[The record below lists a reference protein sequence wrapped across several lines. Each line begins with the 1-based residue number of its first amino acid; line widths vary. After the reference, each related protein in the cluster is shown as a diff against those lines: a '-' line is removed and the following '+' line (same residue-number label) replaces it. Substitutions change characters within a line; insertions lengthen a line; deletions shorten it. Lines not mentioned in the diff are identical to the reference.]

1 MVAMMSTRP
10 GQHGRTERTA
20 VPQGALVKGLTE
32 RMTLVR
38 TDDPDWPEGALA
50 AEVVAS
56 TAGPPAWERRWV
68 TPG

>member
-1 MVAMMSTRP
+1 
-10 GQHGRTERTA
+10 
-20 VPQGALVKGLTE
+20 
-32 RMTLVR
+32 MTLVR